1 MAVSNFADFPFDR
14 VLSFKSYFEKFNF
27 EPTTAEIKLNESFNN
42 YNFES
47 KDYTSLI
54 ENSEVFQEHFNT
66 IIPNHISKNELKLIS
81 NPFGNEIVFCSQKF
95 VQDYEN
101 SSLDE
106 ISNYNVNLNSN
117 ESYLLACLLIID
129 KYYGIKFQYEKKVII
144 EFNSKSNLN
153 TSFLVDLNHEFVE
166 VYPKDET
173 KIPTEEQIFVL
184 LEEINN
190 IELWKE
196 YFPPYSWVIEGFTI
210 ITLYENTVENA
221 LSNLKSILINNTL
234 KSDAA
239 NYEIKKHFRSIFK
252 IDDLKIGITLYDE
265 DEAVIFSP
273 NINLYNIESFI
284 LSEQKFSS
292 IKEYEKDVL
301 FMRVFY
307 NKETF
312 IFSKKDEV
320 TSDLENSII
329 FQDFKKKDYTS
340 FIIFPI
346 IKNSRILGFLELISD
361 EFEAF
366 SKKTIQT
373 INLVLPI
380 IINTIE
386 RNSENFQNKLDA
398 IIQNQYTRLHPSVYW
413 KFKRQV
419 VHFLNANTAI
429 EDYEFKDIAF
439 ENVYALYGEI
449 DIKSSSKN
457 RLKATQQDIS
467 KQLKLLIEIVKEI
480 YKEKNILI
488 LEQISFQLENYLN
501 EILNNFEAGLE
512 TKIKHYIDDEIHL
525 LINQSFE
532 NETIQGEISS
542 YFEAINNDM
551 QTIYEER
558 KKYDESVKILNKKIE
573 SHFDKKQLEAQDIF
587 PHYFERYATD
597 GVEHNLYIG
606 QSINPK
612 IKFESLYLHNIRL
625 WQLKTICEAVYNYH
639 KWKSILPFQFELTS
653 LILVFNSP
661 LTIKFIMDEKLFD
674 VDGAYN
680 ARYEVVKKRIDK
692 AYIKGT
698 EERLTQPN
706 KLAIVFSSDEEIY
719 EYKKYIEYLIA
730 EELIEDT
737 IEELEIED
745 LQSVSGLKALRIT
758 IKSK

>member
-106 ISNYNVNLNSN
+106 IANYNVNLNSN

-166 VYPKDET
+166 VYPKEKT

-196 YFPPYSWVIEGFTI
+196 CFPPHSWVIEGFTI

-301 FMRVFY
+301 FMSVFH

-346 IKNSRILGFLELISD
+346 IKNSRIDF
-361 EFEAF
+361 
-366 SKKTIQT
+366 
-373 INLVLPI
+373 
-380 IINTIE
+380 
-386 RNSENFQNKLDA
+386 
-398 IIQNQYTRLHPSVYW
+398 
-413 KFKRQV
+413 
-419 VHFLNANTAI
+419 
-429 EDYEFKDIAF
+429 
-439 ENVYALYGEI
+439 
-449 DIKSSSKN
+449 
-457 RLKATQQDIS
+457 
-467 KQLKLLIEIVKEI
+467 
-480 YKEKNILI
+480 
-488 LEQISFQLENYLN
+488 
-501 EILNNFEAGLE
+501 
-512 TKIKHYIDDEIHL
+512 
-525 LINQSFE
+525 
-532 NETIQGEISS
+532 
-542 YFEAINNDM
+542 
-551 QTIYEER
+551 
-558 KKYDESVKILNKKIE
+558 
-573 SHFDKKQLEAQDIF
+573 
-587 PHYFERYATD
+587 
-597 GVEHNLYIG
+597 
-606 QSINPK
+606 
-612 IKFESLYLHNIRL
+612 
-625 WQLKTICEAVYNYH
+625 
-639 KWKSILPFQFELTS
+639 
-653 LILVFNSP
+653 
-661 LTIKFIMDEKLFD
+661 
-674 VDGAYN
+674 
-680 ARYEVVKKRIDK
+680 
-692 AYIKGT
+692 
-698 EERLTQPN
+698 
-706 KLAIVFSSDEEIY
+706 
-719 EYKKYIEYLIA
+719 
-730 EELIEDT
+730 
-737 IEELEIED
+737 
-745 LQSVSGLKALRIT
+745 
-758 IKSK
+758 